1 MSGVYGVIL
10 IGCLTCGLMISA
22 VWIAL
27 LGYELFSLL
36 NSHSGDP

>member
-10 IGCLTCGLMISA
+10 IGCLTCGLLLSVA
-22 VWIAL
+22 WVGL
-27 LGYELFSLL
+27 LGYELFGLL